1 VISYDPNVIQ
11 EFADKLYS
19 RADAI
24 VVGWTAVGALGG
36 FVVGSMM
43 GGGGMRLFLLFLGG
57 AIGYAAGMQRAFLLK
72 LQAQQALCQ
81 VQIERNTRADAEA
94 SIAT

>member
-1 VISYDPNVIQ
+1 MVSYDPNVIQ

-24 VVGWTAVGALGG
+24 VLGWMALSALVGFFVGAMLGG
-36 FVVGSMM
+36 GPL
-43 GGGGMRLFLLFLGG
+43 RLLLIFLGG
-57 AIGYAAGMQRAFLLK
+57 AIGYAVGMQRAFLLK

-81 VQIERNTRADAEA
+81 VQIEQNTRPQR
-94 SIAT
+94 